1 MYNIDHSLRA
11 SLSCSISV
19 VIIYIILI
27 CSISLN
33 PPNTALATVEENQP
47 NINATSVFD
56 TGQMVLGDNVKHLII
71 LIPDK
76 GHHGPGELDEARFIA
91 QPFLP
96 QNVLVGPGTQVA
108 WFNGDVGHEHNIVVR
123 DATVFNSLRQ
133 VNLQNF
139 KPQNLLSLTIQENL
153 NMQIQ

>member
-76 GHHGPGELDEARFIA
+76 
-91 QPFLP
+91 
-96 QNVLVGPGTQVA
+96 VY
-108 WFNGDVGHEHNIVVR
+108 
-123 DATVFNSLRQ
+123 
-133 VNLQNF
+133 
-139 KPQNLLSLTIQENL
+139 
-153 NMQIQ
+153 